1 MPALETVAR
10 NPVRVTI
17 ANLRTG
23 ETQPVM
29 TNPEQ
34 IELVIDVGWNELEV
48 PGQSHVPLQ
57 FKNVSNTTFPLD
69 LYCSEYMDAGKLNSL
84 DDHSRFLQSLCYP
97 DYDANNVLEGAPPRI
112 LVIWPNVLSM
122 TVVIRS
128 LGIKYTHFSIE
139 DGHPT
144 RFTAAV
150 KVSEIRDVRLSSADV
165 RAQGFR
171 RGQSASTGST
181 PLTGAWSGDGG
192 GTSSGGGSVP

>member
-1 MPALETVAR
+1 MTLETVAR
-10 NPVRVTI
+10 TPVRMTL

-29 TNPEQ
+29 ANPDQ
-34 IELVIDVGWNELEV
+34 IELAIDVGWNELVV
-48 PGQSHVPLQ
+48 PGQSHEPLQ
-57 FKNVSNTTFPLD
+57 FQNVKNTSFPLD
-69 LYCSEYMDAGKLNSL
+69 LYCSEYMDQGKINSL

-128 LGIKYTHFSIE
+128 LAIRYTHFSIE

-144 RFTAAV
+144 RFTASA

-181 PLTGAWSGDGG
+181 PLTGAWTGDNG
-192 GTSSGGGSVP
+192 GTSSGGGNIA